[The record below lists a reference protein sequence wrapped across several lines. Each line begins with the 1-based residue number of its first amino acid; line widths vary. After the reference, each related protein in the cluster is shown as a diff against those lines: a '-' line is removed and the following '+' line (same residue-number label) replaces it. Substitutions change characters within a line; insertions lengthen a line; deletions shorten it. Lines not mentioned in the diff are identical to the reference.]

1 MALEHDSDSAL
12 AKAVRKAGSQSA
24 FGRIVG
30 KRQSVIHDWLREERS
45 LPAELVFAVEAA
57 TGISRH
63 ELRPDLYP
71 IEETRSPPS
80 QEAGAPGESTV
91 QSSSGVGSIESARS

>member
-24 FGRIVG
+24 FGRLIG
-30 KRQSVIHDWLREERS
+30 KRQSVVHDWLRDNRP
-45 LPAELVFAVEAA
+45 LPAELVFQVEAA

-63 ELRPDLYP
+63 ELRPDIYP
-71 IEETRSPPS
+71 LDDMPLP
-80 QEAGAPGESTV
+80 GVGPGETPAGFPHPPRPAGV
-91 QSSSGVGSIESARS
+91 RMSGDAA